1 MRKKKISQILLLL
14 AVGVIIVY
22 MFFPFYWL
30 FISSLKGDM
39 ELYKMPPNWIVKEPQ
54 WENYQSIFTVQK
66 LGRNL
71 RNSLMVALITTLAS
85 LAIGATSAYAL
96 AKFRMRF
103 KNLILSIILSVSMF
117 PGIVVVSPLYIMFRE
132 AKLIN
137 TYFSLVL
144 PYLTFSLP
152 LTIWILTTFF
162 RQIPDELVEAAAIDG
177 AKPFTTFAKV
187 IAPLAAPG
195 VFTAAILTFIGAW
208 NELLFAK
215 IFITSADKFTVPV
228 ALTLFQGQYTSSWQ
242 LIAAAAVV
250 ITLPLIIM
258 VLVLQKWIIAGL
270 TAGAIK
276 D

>member
-1 MRKKKISQILLLL
+1 MKRRKLNQLLLL
-14 AVGVIIVY
+14 IAVMVIVIY

-39 ELYKMPPNWIVKEPQ
+39 ELYKMPPNWIVKNPQ
-54 WENYQSIFTVQK
+54 WENYKAIFIVQK

-71 RNSLMVALITTLAS
+71 MNSFIVALSTTLVS

-96 AKFRMRF
+96 AKFRMKF

-137 TYFSLVL
+137 TYWALIL

-177 AKPFTTFAKV
+177 ARPFNTFIKV
-187 IAPLAAPG
+187 ISPLAAPG

-258 VLVLQKWIIAGL
+258 VLFLQRWIIAGL
-270 TAGAIK
+270 TAGAVK